1 MLVGIASELQI
12 RPKCKCNFEGE
23 NVNRVAGG
31 EGGGDAETLGRLK
44 LIRSLPAVKF
54 QLVVR
59 VKIIIAKANGVLF
72 PLLFRTIVT

>member
-31 EGGGDAETLGRLK
+31 EGGDAETLGRLK